1 MSELDEIRSILR
13 DMALRQQQLQVD
25 REQFHADL
33 QRMRE
38 QAEIDREQFQANS
51 NQFQADLQQ
60 MREQSQIDRERFQVE
75 LQQTRQIVD
84 SNARAIEVNSNA
96 IMEMRATLQASTDD
110 LVQMLTQ
117 FATEAAEDRTL
128 IRQEM
133 QGIRS
138 ELREIGLLVREIYGG
153 SHNGNPP
160 AN

>member
-13 DMALRQQQLQVD
+13 DIALRQQQLQVD

-33 QRMRE
+33 QRMRQ
-38 QAEIDREQFQANS
+38 QAEIDREQ
-51 NQFQADLQQ
+51 
-60 MREQSQIDRERFQVE
+60 FQVE

-84 SNARAIEVNSNA
+84 LNARAIEANSNA
-96 IMEMRATLQASTDD
+96 ITEMRATLQASTDD

-153 SHNGNPP
+153 SHDGNPP